1 MQKFEIKDHE
11 PSYLPDGKWKLAW
24 ADEFDG
30 TTLDESKWMYR
41 LNFWGKPF
49 PAFCDKG
56 VSLDGES
63 HVVFRPVRMD
73 DGRICSAQL
82 QTGSNSFDIP
92 KYEYD
97 SKTNPAGDNNFWPL
111 GKIPK
116 PTMMH
121 RYGYYEVRCKLQ
133 KTDGW
138 WSAFWM
144 QSSAP
149 GATYDP
155 AWSGVEVD
163 IMEHFGNKRLT
174 SGNFYG
180 GYGPDLKTDARVHY
194 DVIGEFYD
202 DYGTDLKTDQ
212 HGTKEYDEAMD
223 EFHRFGLLW
232 TEDEYVFYY
241 DGKET
246 GRTKGPISQI
256 PQFILLTTEV
266 KGYRHGDG
274 LKHEESAERCLDDS
288 FVVDY
293 VRVFDLLEN

>member
-1 MQKFEIKDHE
+1 MKKFEVKDHE
-11 PSYLPDGKWKLAW
+11 ASYLPEGEWKLAW

-30 TTLDESKWMYR
+30 TELDESKWSYR

-56 VSLDGES
+56 VTLDGES
-63 HVVFRPVRMD
+63 NVVFRPVRME

-82 QTGSNSFDIP
+82 QTGSNTFDIP
-92 KYEYD
+92 KPVYESD
-97 SKTNPAGDNNFWPL
+97 VNSCGDNNFWPFGTL
-111 GKIPK
+111 PK
-116 PTMMH
+116 PTFMH

-138 WSAFWM
+138 WSAFWT
-144 QSSAP
+144 QAFAP
-149 GATYDP
+149 GTTYDP
-155 AWSGVEVD
+155 EWCGVEVD
-163 IMEHFGNKRLT
+163 IMEHFGCMKLT

-180 GYGPDLKTDARVHY
+180 GYGKDLKTDARTHY
-194 DVIGEFYD
+194 DVMGDFLEGYRSELKFDKHSCEEFE
-202 DYGTDLKTDQ
+202 K
-212 HGTKEYDEAMD
+212 AMD

-232 TEDEYVFYY
+232 TENEYVFYF

-246 GRTKGPISQI
+246 ARTNGPISQV

-274 LKHEESAERCLDDS
+274 LRHEEGAEKCLNDS

-293 VRVFDLLEN
+293 VRVFDRL

>member
-1 MQKFEIKDHE
+1 MKKYEVKGHE
-11 PSYLPDGKWKLAW
+11 PSILPEGEWELTW

-30 TTLDESKWMYR
+30 TELDESKWMYR

-56 VSLDGES
+56 VSLDGKGNA
-63 HVVFRPVRMD
+63 VFTPVQME

-82 QTGSNSFDIP
+82 QTGSNSFDVP
-92 KYEYD
+92 KPIYETD
-97 SKTNPAGDNNFWPL
+97 VNACGDNNFWPL
-111 GKIPK
+111 GKLPK
-116 PTMMH
+116 PTFMH

-138 WSAFWM
+138 WSAFWL
-144 QSSAP
+144 QTPSP
-149 GATYDP
+149 GTTFDP
-155 AWSGVEVD
+155 QWSGVEVD
-163 IMEHFGNKRLT
+163 IMEYFGNLRLT

-180 GYGPDLKTDARVHY
+180 GYGEDLKVDARTHY
-194 DVIGEFYD
+194 DIKGDIYGG
-202 DYGTDLKTDQ
+202 YGTPVSTENYSYEELKQ
-212 HGTKEYDEAMD
+212 AED

-232 TEDEYVFYY
+232 TENEYVFYF

-246 GRTKGPISQI
+246 ARTQKPISQV

-266 KGYRHGDG
+266 KGYRQGDG
-274 LKHEESAERCLDDS
+274 LRHNKEAEQSLGDT

-293 VRVFDLLEN
+293 VRVFDKVDK

>member
-1 MQKFEIKDHE
+1 MKKFEVENHE
-11 PSYLPDGKWKLAW
+11 PSYLPDGEWTLKW

-30 TTLDESKWMYR
+30 TELDESKWLYR

-49 PAFCDKG
+49 PAYCNKG

-63 HVVFRPVRMD
+63 NAVFTPVKMN

-92 KYEYD
+92 KYSYD
-97 SKTNPAGDNNFWPL
+97 KDVNACGDNNFWPL
-111 GKIPK
+111 GTLPK
-116 PTMMH
+116 PTFMH

-133 KTDGW
+133 KTKGW
-138 WSAFWM
+138 WSAFWL
-144 QSSAP
+144 QSPSI
-149 GATYDP
+149 GTTFDP
-155 AWSGVEVD
+155 EWSGVEVD
-163 IMEHFGNKRLT
+163 IMEYFGKGKLT

-180 GYGPDLKTDARVHY
+180 GYGNDLKRDARVHY
-194 DVIGEFYD
+194 DLEGE
-202 DYGTDLKTDQ
+202 
-212 HGTKEYDEAMD
+212 D

-232 TEDEYVFYY
+232 TENEYVFYC

-246 GRTKGPISQI
+246 ARTQNPISQV

-266 KGYRHGDG
+266 QGYRRGDG
-274 LKHEESAERCLDDS
+274 QKHDEESVNSLGDS

-293 VRVFDLLEN
+293 VRVFDKVR

>member
-1 MQKFEIKDHE
+1 MKKFEIANHE
-11 PSYLPDGKWKLAW
+11 PSYLPDGEWKLAW

-30 TTLDESKWMYR
+30 IELDENKWLYR

-56 VSLDGES
+56 VSLDGKS
-63 HVVFRPVRMD
+63 NVVFTPVRME

-92 KYEYD
+92 KPCYNRD
-97 SKTNPAGDNNFWPL
+97 VNACGDNNFWPL
-111 GKIPK
+111 GKLPK
-116 PTMMH
+116 PTFMH

-138 WSAFWM
+138 WSAFWL
-144 QSSAP
+144 QSPSI
-149 GATYDP
+149 GTTYDP
-155 AWSGVEVD
+155 EWSGVEVD
-163 IMEHFGNKRLT
+163 IMEYFGNMKLT

-180 GYGPDLKTDARVHY
+180 GYGEDLKKDARTHY
-194 DVIGEFYD
+194 DLLGNPLEGYGSQIDTNKFSKD
-202 DYGTDLKTDQ
+202 DFK
-212 HGTKEYDEAMD
+212 KAED

-241 DGKET
+241 DGKEIA
-246 GRTKGPISQI
+246 RTQKPISQVQ
-256 PQFILLTTEV
+256 QFILLTTEV
-266 KGYRHGDG
+266 KGYRNGDG
-274 LKHEESAERCLDDS
+274 LIHKKESEKSLGDS

-293 VRVFDLLEN
+293 VRVFDKVK